1 MRTADELK
9 KAVDS
14 YIERKGEKMKKSNFS
29 PFDLTYS
36 VTTQDYTEY
45 EAKIITDKSGRK
57 RTIFK
62 VDGKISSFNK

>member
-1 MRTADELK
+1 
-9 KAVDS
+9 
-14 YIERKGEKMKKSNFS
+14 MKKSNFS
-29 PFDLTYS
+29 PFDMAYS

-62 VDGKISSFNK
+62 VDRKISSLGK

>member
-1 MRTADELK
+1 MRKADELK

-14 YIERKGEKMKKSNFS
+14 YIERKGERIKKSNFS
-29 PFDLTYS
+29 PFDMVYS

-45 EAKIITDKSGRK
+45 EAKIITDKNGRK
-57 RTIFK
+57 RTVFK

>member
-1 MRTADELK
+1 
-9 KAVDS
+9 
-14 YIERKGEKMKKSNFS
+14 MKKSNFS